1 MITYRDMT
9 ADSVARTGGN
19 DARVEAEIRSAGLGQ
34 LLRGGPLAEALHV
47 VLVLVVAVLVWNS
60 LPLVRTIG
68 WVGAVTAAAALRT
81 WWRLG
86 LGRRTPSPEEALRG
100 VRLTVAGVGLAWG
113 FGAAVAIPELRLDQA
128 AMILVV
134 LAGIVAG
141 ATGTLVGDRR
151 SFHYLLFTVLV
162 PLPIGFLLQGHSRP
176 NLLATFLVAL
186 FAWGMDRVHRR
197 AHRTF
202 TERVRSAVL
211 LESSKQELAR
221 QHAYLDALIASTP
234 VAIAVL
240 DDRRSIRSVN
250 PAFETLFGYSAAEA
264 VGASIDGLI
273 VPESLRAESS
283 DLEAR
288 ARGGEIVRV
297 EVERRRKDGHPIQ
310 VRLSAAAVKATAE
323 GALVALYE
331 DISDR
336 KAAEQAMRAARD
348 LAERVARARS
358 AFLANMSHEIRTP
371 MNAVLGFVELV
382 LDTELAPEQ
391 RRALELV
398 RSSSEALLTI
408 LNDILDYSKIEA
420 EHLELES
427 IPFDLPKVVH
437 ATATLLAVRAR
448 EKHLELT
455 VDVPPDVPH
464 LVRGD
469 PTRVR
474 QVLMNLIG
482 NAIKFTEEGEVDVSA
497 AVVSPHPFDPLSLR
511 ERGNSARPS
520 FPLSQGERGTGGEDK
535 PVSVRFRVRDT
546 GIGIS
551 DDQLAH
557 IFDEFT
563 QADASMTRRY
573 GGTGLGLAIARRLVA
588 LMGGELTVTS
598 HVGRGS
604 EFSFTLPFPVET
616 PAGAAT
622 PGRAASLGGRRL
634 LVVDDNET
642 NRRILRDMLG
652 AEGVAVHEAHR
663 ADTGLETLRRAAT
676 AGTPFDLAI
685 LDAQMPDQDGFELAT
700 AIRGDAQLARTR
712 LLILTSAG
720 QRGDGERCRQLG
732 IQAYLTKP
740 IARADLIEAVGTVLA
755 GTPSAAGGVDL
766 VTRHSIA
773 ESRHMLRILLAEDNV
788 VNQQVAT
795 AMLLKRGHH
804 VDVVANGRE
813 AVDAVAAEPY
823 DLVLMDIQMPE
834 MDGFEATARIRALP
848 QGGTLPI
855 IALTAH
861 ALSGERERCLERGMT
876 GYLAK
881 PFKAH
886 ELFAVVEGRGPDGA
900 EPGPTA
906 SPPVDVA
913 AFRRIMEEAGAAEAV
928 DGILATFV
936 QTLPQRLDAL
946 AAATGGDS
954 AEPIQRAA
962 HAFKSAAATIGAR
975 ALAALLEQIEA
986 AALAGDVAGARD
998 KLERVRGEA
1007 SAALA
1012 YLQTTVK
1019 GGGDG

>member
-1 MITYRDMT
+1 MT
-9 ADSVARTGGN
+9 VDPVAGGTAH
-19 DARVEAEIRSAGLGQ
+19 DPHVEAEVRRAALSQ
-34 LLRGGPLAEALHV
+34 LLKGGPLAESLHV
-47 VLVLVVAVLVWNS
+47 LLVTVVAALVWNS
-60 LPLVRTIG
+60 LPLALTAG
-68 WVGAVTAAAALRT
+68 WVGAVTAAAGLRT

-86 LGRRTPSPEEALRG
+86 LSRRTASPEEALRG

-113 FGAAVAIPELRLDQA
+113 FGAAAAIPALRLDEA
-128 AMILVV
+128 ALILVV

-151 SFHYLLFTVLV
+151 SFHYLLLTVLA
-162 PLPIGFLLQGHSRP
+162 PLPIGILLHGHSRAH
-176 NLLATFLVAL
+176 LIATFLIVL
-186 FAWGMDRVHRR
+186 FAWGMDRVHARS
-197 AHRTF
+197 HRTF
-202 TERVRSAVL
+202 SERVRAAAL
-211 LESSKQELAR
+211 LELSTAELAR

-240 DDRRSIRSVN
+240 DGRRSVRSVN
-250 PAFETLFGYSAAEA
+250 PAFDTLFGYSTAEV
-264 VGASIDGLI
+264 VGASIDALI
-273 VPESLRAESS
+273 VPDSLHSESS

-288 ARGGEIVRV
+288 ARAGEIVRV
-297 EVERRRKDGHPIQ
+297 EVERKRKDGRHIQ
-310 VRLSAAAVKATAE
+310 VRLSAAAVKAAPE
-323 GALVALYE
+323 GGLVALYE

-336 KAAEQAMRAARD
+336 KAAEQAIRAARD

-382 LDTELAPEQ
+382 LDTELQAEQ

-464 LVRGD
+464 MVRGD

-482 NAIKFTEEGEVDVSA
+482 NAIKFTEQGEVDVSA
-497 AVVSPHPFDPLSLR
+497 AVVAYHD
-511 ERGNSARPS
+511 ERTA
-520 FPLSQGERGTGGEDK
+520 
-535 PVSVRFRVRDT
+535 VRFRVRDT

-551 DDQLAH
+551 DEQLVT

-573 GGTGLGLAIARRLVA
+573 GGTGLGLAISRKLVA
-588 LMGGELTVTS
+588 LMGGQLSVTS
-598 HVGRGS
+598 EVGRGS
-604 EFSFTLPFPVET
+604 EFSFTLRLPVE
-616 PAGAAT
+616 PSAAATT
-622 PGRAASLGGRRL
+622 PGRAVSLGGRRL

-652 AEGVAVHEAHR
+652 AEGVAVHEAAR
-663 ADTGLETLRRAAT
+663 ADAGLTALRRAAA
-676 AGTPFDLAI
+676 AGTPFDIAI
-685 LDAQMPDQDGFELAT
+685 LDAQMPDQDGFELAAAVRADPDLVAT
-700 AIRGDAQLARTR
+700 K

-720 QRGDGERCRQLG
+720 QRGDGERCRQMG

-740 IARADLIEAVGTVLA
+740 IARADLIEAVGTVLVEAPPA
-755 GTPSAAGGVDL
+755 GAAPAL
-766 VTRHSIA
+766 ITRHSIA
-773 ESRHMLRILLAEDNV
+773 ESRHTLRILLAEDNV

-795 AMLLKRGHH
+795 AMLVKRGHQ
-804 VDVVANGRE
+804 VDVVGNGRE
-813 AVDAVAAEPY
+813 AVDAVGARDY

-834 MDGFEATARIRALP
+834 MDGFTATEAIRALP
-848 QGGTLPI
+848 RGRTLPI

-886 ELFAVVEGRGPDGA
+886 DLFAVIERR
-900 EPGPTA
+900 TA
-906 SPPVDVA
+906 ATADTAAAPATPVDLA
-913 AFRRIMEEAGAAEAV
+913 AFRGTMREAGAEEAV
-928 DGILATFV
+928 DGILATFAS
-936 QTLPQRLDAL
+936 TLPQRLEAL
-946 AAATGGDS
+946 AEASRGGE
-954 AEPIQRAA
+954 AESIQRAA
-962 HAFKSAAATIGAR
+962 HAFRSAAATIGAHR
-975 ALAALLEQIEA
+975 LAQLLEAMEA
-986 AALAGDVAGARD
+986 SARSGDVARAQAGLQDVSSEAQTVLD
-998 KLERVRGEA
+998 HVR
-1007 SAALA
+1007 LA
-1012 YLQTTVK
+1012 VD
-1019 GGGDG
+1019 GGGGHG